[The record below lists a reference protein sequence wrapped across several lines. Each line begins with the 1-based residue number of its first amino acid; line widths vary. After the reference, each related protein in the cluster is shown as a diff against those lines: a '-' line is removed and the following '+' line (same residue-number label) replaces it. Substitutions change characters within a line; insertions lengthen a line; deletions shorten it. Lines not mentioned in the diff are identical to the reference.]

1 MMTDNNLEIT
11 LLIELPVVPEKLW
24 TFLINGDG
32 IKQWLKEKTF
42 IIDLEEG
49 GQIDI
54 PFSRGGRQYRIV
66 GESGLLRHNQR
77 FDFTWIER
85 DDTGREWFTPTVV
98 TLQLSAAEDGASFSI
113 AHKGFKYLPPPGNRR
128 IHAQYDE
135 FWQNAAESLKR
146 LFSTINR

>member
-11 LLIELPVVPEKLW
+11 LLIELPILPEKLW

-32 IKQWLKEKTF
+32 IKQWLKAKTF

-54 PFSRGGRQYRIV
+54 PFSRGGRQYHIV

-85 DDTGREWFTPTVV
+85 DDKGREWFTPTVV
-98 TLQLSAAEDGASFSI
+98 TLQLSAAEDGTTLSI
-113 AHKGFKYLPPPGNRR
+113 AHKGFKYLPAPGNRR
-128 IHAQYDE
+128 IHAQYVE
-135 FWQNAAESLKR
+135 FWQGAASSLR
-146 LFSTINR
+146 QLISIVS

>member
-24 TFLINGDG
+24 SFLINGDG
-32 IKQWLKEKTF
+32 IKQWLKAKTF

-85 DDTGREWFTPTVV
+85 DDKGREWFTPTVI
-98 TLQLSAAEDGASFSI
+98 TLLLTPTGNGTSFSI
-113 AHKGFKYLPPPGNRR
+113 AHKGFKYLPAPGNQR
-128 IHAQYDE
+128 IHAQYVE
-135 FWQNAAESLKR
+135 FWHDAAESLQR
-146 LFSTINR
+146 LISTINR